1 MECACVIKNILVAVD
16 CSENSIRALD
26 FALDLAEKYSAAVT
40 ILNVSESPAMG
51 AVPLEPTTVSG
62 DSMVLFAKDLRRL
75 HEDILSKAV
84 AHAKEV
90 NPKVTVFS
98 KLREGDPALEIVAEA
113 KEAGFDI
120 VVVGHRGEGR
130 MREIFLG
137 NISEKVS
144 HLAPCPVV
152 IVR

>member
-1 MECACVIKNILVAVD
+1 MIKNILVAVD

-75 HEDILSKAV
+75 HEDILNKSI

-152 IVR
+152 IIK